1 MTENKTEALK
11 KKLDEEK
18 AEKEAQRLKEER
30 IKAEQ
35 EAKQPPHKKPMPG
48 WVPYLAAA
56 VVAFVVSLFLK
67 NTVINIIIAIALGVI
82 AAFILEKIRRKQ
94 LRAIYIPGA
103 EQFSSEIAAKL
114 YELQDLLI
122 DRAKGVKKADVKE
135 SLGNIAGAL
144 NKIADEVEHDPKD
157 RNKVRKLAN
166 YYGDMLLG
174 LVDKYI
180 KLQDNVTQAAEGE
193 TVETSMNKIEEAIKG
208 AEVSVKKLLDSL
220 FTEDAMEINAE
231 ITTLDNLMK
240 LEIGKKEEEGEED
253 Q

>member
-30 IKAEQ
+30 LKEEQAAHEQPRKKA
-35 EAKQPPHKKPMPG
+35 MPG
-48 WVPYLAAA
+48 WVPYLVAA
-56 VVAFVVSLFLK
+56 VVAFALSLILK
-67 NTVINIIIAIALGVI
+67 DSAINTIICIVLGVA
-82 AAFILEKIRRKQ
+82 AAFGVEMIRRKQ
-94 LRAIYIPGA
+94 LREIYFPGA

-114 YELQDLLI
+114 YELQDLII
-122 DRAKGVKKADVKE
+122 DRAKGVKKAEVKE
-135 SLGNIAGAL
+135 SLGNIAGTL

-180 KLQDNVTQAAEGE
+180 KLQDNKEQAIAGE
-193 TVETSMNKIEEAIKG
+193 NVENSMDKIEEAIKG
-208 AEVSVKKLLDSL
+208 AETSVKKLLDSL

-231 ITTLDNLMK
+231 INTLDKLMK
-240 LEIGKKEEEGEED
+240 LEMGKKEEGED

>member
-30 IKAEQ
+30 LKEEQ
-35 EAKQPPHKKPMPG
+35 AAQEQPRGKVMPG
-48 WVPYLAAA
+48 WVPYLVAA
-56 VVAFVVSLFLK
+56 VVAFVISLFLK
-67 NTVINIIIAIALGVI
+67 NTALNIFIAIILGVV
-82 AAFILEKIRRKQ
+82 AFFFLEKYRRKQ
-94 LRAIYIPGA
+94 LRERYVPGA

-114 YELQDLLI
+114 YELQDLII
-122 DRAKGVKKADVKE
+122 DRAKGVKKAEVKE
-135 SLGNIAGAL
+135 SLGNIAGTL

-180 KLQDNVTQAAEGE
+180 KLQDNKEQAIAGE
-193 TVETSMNKIEEAIKG
+193 NVENSMDKIEEAIKG
-208 AEVSVKKLLDSL
+208 AETSVKKLLDSL

-231 ITTLDNLMK
+231 INTLDKLMK
-240 LEIGKKEEEGEED
+240 LEMGKKEEGED

>member
-30 IKAEQ
+30 LREEQ
-35 EAKQPPHKKPMPG
+35 EAQEHPKKKVMPS
-48 WVPYLAAA
+48 WVPYLVGAL
-56 VVAFVVSLFLK
+56 VALVVSLFLK
-67 NTVINIIIAIALGVI
+67 GTVLNMIISIAIGVV
-82 AAFILEKIRRKQ
+82 AFYFVYKYRTKQ
-94 LRAIYIPGA
+94 LREAYIPGA

-122 DRAKGVKKADVKE
+122 DRAKGVKKAEVKE
-135 SLGNIAGAL
+135 SLGNIAGTL

-180 KLQDNVTQAAEGE
+180 KLQDNVGAAVEGE
-193 TVETSMNKIEEAIKG
+193 NVENSMDKIEEAIKG
-208 AEVSVKKLLDSL
+208 AETSVKKLLDSL
-220 FTEDAMEINAE
+220 FSEDAMEINAE
-231 ITTLDNLMK
+231 ITTLDKLMK
-240 LEIGKKEEEGEED
+240 LEMGKKEEEGED

>member
-18 AEKEAQRLKEER
+18 AEKEAQRLKEEKL
-30 IKAEQ
+30 KAEQ
-35 EAKQPPHKKPMPG
+35 EAKQQPKKPVLPA

-56 VVAFVVSLFLK
+56 AVAFIVSLFLK
-67 NTVINIIIAIALGVI
+67 NTVINTIICVGLGVL
-82 AAFILEKIRRKQ
+82 AFVLLEQFRKKQ
-94 LRAIYIPGA
+94 LREAYIPGA

-122 DRAKGVKKADVKE
+122 DRAKGVKKAEVRDT
-135 SLGNIAGAL
+135 LGSIAGTL
-144 NKIADEVEHDPKD
+144 NKIADEVENDPKD

-180 KLQDNVTQAAEGE
+180 KLQDNKEQSIEGE
-193 TVETSMNKIEEAIKG
+193 NVETSMNKIEEAIKG

-220 FTEDAMEINAE
+220 FSEDAMEINAE
-231 ITTLDNLMK
+231 INTLDKLMK
-240 LEIGKKEEEGEED
+240 LEIGKEEGEE

>member
-30 IKAEQ
+30 LKEEQEKAEN
-35 EAKQPPHKKPMPG
+35 EHPRKKAMPA
-48 WVPYLAAA
+48 WVPYVACAA
-56 VVAFVVSLFLK
+56 VAFIVSLFIE
-67 NTVINIIIAIALGVI
+67 NTVLKIIIAVGLGV
-82 AAFILEKIRRKQ
+82 AVAFILEMIRKKQ
-94 LRAIYIPGA
+94 LREIYFPGA
-103 EQFSSEIAAKL
+103 EQYSSDIAAKL

-122 DRAKGVKKADVKE
+122 DRAKGVKDPEVKE
-135 SLGNIAGAL
+135 SLGNIAGTL

-180 KLQDNVTQAAEGE
+180 KLQDNKDQAISGE
-193 TVETSMNKIEEAIKG
+193 NVESSMEKIEEAIKG
-208 AEVSVKKLLDSL
+208 AETSVRKLLDSL

-231 ITTLDNLMK
+231 INTLDKLMK
-240 LEIGKKEEEGEED
+240 LEMGKKEEGEE

>member
-18 AEKEAQRLKEER
+18 AEKEAQRLKEE
-30 IKAEQ
+30 KLKKEQ
-35 EAKQPPHKKPMPG
+35 EAAEAAAPKKWILPA
-48 WVPYLAAA
+48 WVPW
-56 VVAFVVSLFLK
+56 VAG
-67 NTVINIIIAIALGVI
+67 IA
-82 AAFILEKIRRKQ
+82 AAFILGLILKGTLGVLVACIVGVVIILLLQKVRKKNIED
-94 LRAIYIPGA
+94 ANIPG
-103 EQFSSEIAAKL
+103 EKEFSSEIAAKL

-122 DRAKGVKKADVKE
+122 DRAKGVKKAEVRE
-135 SLGNIAGAL
+135 TLGSIAGTL

-180 KLQDNVTQAAEGE
+180 KLQDNAGQVIEGE
-193 TVETSMNKIEEAIKG
+193 NVDTSMIKIEEALNG
-208 AEVSVKKLLDSL
+208 ADVSVRKLLDSL

-231 ITTLDNLMK
+231 INTLDKLMK
-240 LEIGKKEEEGEED
+240 LEMGKKEEGED

>member
-30 IKAEQ
+30 LKEEHPEI
-35 EAKQPPHKKPMPG
+35 PVKKVLPV
-48 WVPYLAAA
+48 WVPW
-56 VVAFVVSLFLK
+56 VVG
-67 NTVINIIIAIALGVI
+67 AL
-82 AAFILEKIRRKQ
+82 AAFILSFFLKGAIGTIVCIILGVAIIFGLMEVRKRQ
-94 LRAIYIPGA
+94 QKEAGYKSA
-103 EQFSSEIAAKL
+103 EEYSSDIAAKL
-114 YELQDLLI
+114 FELKDLLI
-122 DRAKGVKKADVKE
+122 DRAKGVKKAEVKE
-135 SLGNIAGAL
+135 SLGNIAGTL

-180 KLQDNVTQAAEGE
+180 KLQDNKDQAISGE
-193 TVETSMNKIEEAIKG
+193 NVENSMDKIEEAIFG
-208 AEVSVKKLLDSL
+208 AETSVKKLLDSL
-220 FTEDAMEINAE
+220 FSEDAMEINAE
-231 ITTLDNLMK
+231 INTLDKLMK
-240 LEIGKKEEEGEED
+240 LEMGKKEEGED

>member
-30 IKAEQ
+30 LKAEQ
-35 EAKQPPHKKPMPG
+35 DAKEGPKKKVMPA
-48 WVPYLAAA
+48 WVPWAAGA
-56 VVAFVVSLFLK
+56 AVAFVLSFFIK
-67 NTVINIIIAIALGVI
+67 GTVGTIVCIIIGVAVI
-82 AAFILEKIRRKQ
+82 FGLMEVRKKG
-94 LRAIYIPGA
+94 LKEADYKTA
-103 EQFSSEIAAKL
+103 EEYSSEIAVKL
-114 YELQDLLI
+114 FELKDLVI
-122 DRAKGVKKADVKE
+122 DRAKAIKNPEIKE
-135 SLGNIAGAL
+135 SLGNIAGTL
-144 NKIADEVEHDPKD
+144 SKIADEVEHDPKD

-174 LVDKYI
+174 LVDKYL
-180 KLQDNVTQAAEGE
+180 KLQDNKNEAIEGE

-231 ITTLDNLMK
+231 INTLDKLMK
-240 LEIGKKEEEGEED
+240 LEIGKEEGED

>member
-18 AEKEAQRLKEER
+18 AEKEAQRLKEEKL
-30 IKAEQ
+30 KAEQ
-35 EAKQPPHKKPMPG
+35 PEEPKKFILPT
-48 WVPYLAAA
+48 WVPWVVGALAAA
-56 VVAFVVSLFLK
+56 ILSLFLK
-67 NTVINIIIAIALGVI
+67 GAVGTIISIVVGVI
-82 AAFILEKIRRKQ
+82 VIFALIEVRKRQ
-94 LRAIYIPGA
+94 LANAPVPGA
-103 EQFSSEIAAKL
+103 KEFSSEMAVKL
-114 YELQDLLI
+114 HELQDLLI
-122 DRAKGVKKADVKE
+122 DRAKAVKKPEMKE
-135 SLGNIAGAL
+135 SLGSIAMTL

-180 KLQDNVTQAAEGE
+180 ELQDKAGQVIEGE
-193 TVETSMNKIEEAIKG
+193 NVETSMNKIEEAIKG

-231 ITTLDNLMK
+231 INTLDKLMK
-240 LEIGKKEEEGEED
+240 LEIGKKEEGEE